1 MAKHGYISE
10 SNLTDVVPYTLYGLK
25 TTFEGKLLLRLHDAV
40 CEWHALQPLAL
51 AVANVHVFGA
61 VAHSHEFTA

>member
-1 MAKHGYISE
+1 MLVH
-10 SNLTDVVPYTLYGLK
+10 
-25 TTFEGKLLLRLHDAV
+25 TFSTGGKPPVEGRLLLRLHDAA

-51 AVANVHVFGA
+51 AVASVHVFGA